1 MSNCQKIEQATRNIS
16 EKPSAE
22 ELEALTR
29 VFQDAYPSKLM
40 TSDLLKQSMSAAKD
54 MERKGAYTEH
64 LPTGIPGAKA
74 LLQQNNGKPQFL
86 ELTEGNRQ
94 ETLRLDPRT
103 SEPVINSVTENCN
116 GKYNGMSTTIFEG
129 KVQTHTL
136 HLPSGKE
143 ITVWPDGKRF

>member
-1 MSNCQKIEQATRNIS
+1 MSNCQKIEQATRGIS
-16 EKPSAE
+16 EKPSDA
-22 ELEALTR
+22 ELEALSR

-40 TSDLLKQSMSAAKD
+40 SADLLKKSLSAAKD
-54 MERKGAYTEH
+54 MESKGTYTET

-74 LLQQNNGKPQFL
+74 MLQQNNGKPQFL

-103 SEPVINSVTENCN
+103 SEPMISSVKENCA
-116 GKYNGMSTTIFEG
+116 GKYNGMSTTIFER
-129 KVQTHTL
+129 KAKTHTL

-143 ITVWPDGKRF
+143 FVVKPDGTRF